1 MRLICPHCGYTR
13 ELDPGAIPPQAV
25 QVTCPQCKASF
36 RFDPA
41 QEIPGEMEG
50 QAQTF
55 ASAERKDGPSF
66 EEPASNIRSA
76 TPGDSCAAGFWIRAV
91 AALFD
96 SLVSSALQFGMAF
109 ALGTITELSGSATLP
124 MVQMLIMLFSTL
136 AGIFYY
142 VFFTGYSGQTPGK
155 MLLRIKVVRLDNT
168 QVSYG
173 QAFIRETIGKFIS
186 GIVLGIG
193 YLMVALR
200 SDKRALHD
208 LMADTK
214 VIKV

>member
-1 MRLICPHCGYTR
+1 M
-13 ELDPGAIPPQAV
+13 V
-25 QVTCPQCKASF
+25 
-36 RFDPA
+36 
-41 QEIPGEMEG
+41 
-50 QAQTF
+50 
-55 ASAERKDGPSF
+55 
-66 EEPASNIRSA
+66 
-76 TPGDSCAAGFWIRAV
+76 
-91 AALFD
+91 
-96 SLVSSALQFGMAF
+96 F
-109 ALGTITELSGSATLP
+109 ALGTITEISGSATLP
-124 MVQMLIMLFSTL
+124 LVQMLIMLFSTL

-155 MLLRIKVVRLDNT
+155 MLLRIRVVRLDNT

-193 YLMVALR
+193 YLMAALR

-214 VIKV
+214 VVKI

>member
-1 MRLICPHCGYTR
+1 MQLICPHCGYTR
-13 ELDPGAIPPQAV
+13 ELEPEAVPPQAV
-25 QVTCPQCKASF
+25 QVTCPRCKGTF

-41 QEIPGEMEG
+41 QKMPEKMKG
-50 QAQTF
+50 QTQIFTAAEQDEAPPAEDS
-55 ASAERKDGPSF
+55 ASD
-66 EEPASNIRSA
+66 IRSA
-76 TPGDSCAAGFWIRAV
+76 TAGEPCAAGFWIRAV

-109 ALGTITELSGSATLP
+109 ALGTITEISGSATLP
-124 MVQMLIMLFSTL
+124 LVQMLIMLFSTL

-155 MLLRIKVVRLDNT
+155 MLLRIRVVRLDNT

-193 YLMVALR
+193 YLMAALR

-214 VIKV
+214 VVKI